1 MFKERSAPGE
11 FDTLVVRFGSRPTNL
26 LGIIKEELNFSTFF
40 FCLWA
45 VGMSKLYLEI
55 KLIFYCN
62 NLAAGCWAR

>member
-11 FDTLVVRFGSRPTNL
+11 SDTLVVRFGSRW
-26 LGIIKEELNFSTFF
+26 KVELNFSTFF

-55 KLIFYCN
+55 KLIFYCID
-62 NLAAGCWAR
+62 LAAGC